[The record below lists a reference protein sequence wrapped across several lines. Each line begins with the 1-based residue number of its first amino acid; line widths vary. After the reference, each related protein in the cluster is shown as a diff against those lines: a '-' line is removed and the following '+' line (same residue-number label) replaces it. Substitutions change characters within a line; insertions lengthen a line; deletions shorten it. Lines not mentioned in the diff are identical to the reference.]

1 MNHLGGRLPIGT
13 ATTLLLPSFQLALP
27 RRYGTSS
34 FWKRKNCRSQG
45 ILELLD
51 ALMNRDLL
59 TVVLYISLATAV
71 LVLALVLLA
80 IAFRKIYRKIEA
92 WQERRR
98 LAVSIQK
105 LELLKPDQIT
115 SLLLFLTRV
124 FRAVL
129 TIFVLDIY
137 VSFVL
142 SYFPGTDPLPRPL
155 VYYILAPVLGLWVA
169 FVEYLPK
176 LIYILVVVVIARY
189 GLKLIHF
196 VFRAIES
203 GIIVVRGFHTDW
215 AEITYKIV
223 RVAVLF
229 LVLIAVFPHLPG
241 ANSEFFSGV
250 SLFVGALITLG
261 SSTAIANIF
270 AGLFLIYSRA
280 FRAGDWVEIGATTG
294 RVIEMNLLVTR
305 LQTPKNETITIP
317 NGTVLRGALKNFSE
331 LSSSSGLILHTFVSI
346 GYDVDWR
353 VVHELLLSAAAKT
366 PHVLNDPKPFV
377 RQESLD
383 DFTVTYEL
391 NAYTDDPTVMPG
403 TYSELHRNVLEA
415 FNRAQVEIMSP
426 HYRATRSGDQAAIP
440 KKSPSKAP
448 RDD

>member
-1 MNHLGGRLPIGT
+1 M
-13 ATTLLLPSFQLALP
+13 
-27 RRYGTSS
+27 
-34 FWKRKNCRSQG
+34 
-45 ILELLD
+45 LD
-51 ALMNRDLL
+51 ALTNSDLL
-59 TVVLYISLATAV
+59 TVVLYTSLATAV
-71 LVLALVLLA
+71 LVLVLVLLA
-80 IAFRKIYRKIEA
+80 IAFRKTYSKIEA

-98 LAVSIQK
+98 LSVSIQK
-105 LELLKPDQIT
+105 LDLLKRDQIT
-115 SLLLFLTRV
+115 SLLLLVARV

-129 TIFVLDIY
+129 TIFVLDFY
-137 VSFVL
+137 FSFVL
-142 SYFPGTDPLPRPL
+142 SYFPGTDPLTRPL
-155 VYYILAPVLGLWVA
+155 LYYILAPIPGLWTA
-169 FVEYLPK
+169 FVGYLPK

-215 AEITYKIV
+215 GEITYKIV
-223 RVAVLF
+223 RAAVLF

-270 AGLFLIYSRA
+270 AGLFLTYSRA
-280 FRAGDWVEIGATTG
+280 FRAGDVVEIGDATG
-294 RVIEMNLLVTR
+294 LVIEKNLLVTR
-305 LQTPKNETITIP
+305 VQTAKNETITIP
-317 NGTVLRGALKNFSE
+317 NGTVLRGAVKNFSE
-331 LSSSSGLILHTFVSI
+331 LSGSSGLILHTFVSI

-366 PHVLNDPKPFV
+366 AHVLDNPKPFV

-383 DFTVTYEL
+383 DFSVTYEL
-391 NAYTDDPTVMPG
+391 NAYTDDASVMPG

-415 FNRAQVEIMSP
+415 FNRAKVEIMSP
-426 HYRATRSGDQAAIP
+426 HYRAVRNGDP
-440 KKSPSKAP
+440 TTVPTKSPPDLRGKA
-448 RDD
+448 